1 MYNLVFSDLAKKQ
14 FNKLEKNIQERI
26 GTVLERI
33 KIRPHAF
40 VEKLVGEPGYK
51 LRVGD
56 YRIFIDIFKKSRK
69 PGITPRSH
77 TGDLNSSCRSSRYK
91 SVLLLH
97 LFLMSNYFHSG

>member
-40 VEKLVGEPGYK
+40 VEKVVGEPGYK

-56 YRIFIDIFKKSRK
+56 YRIFIDIFNKELIVFVIKIGYRKNIYKK
-69 PGITPRSH
+69 
-77 TGDLNSSCRSSRYK
+77 
-91 SVLLLH
+91 
-97 LFLMSNYFHSG
+97 